1 MDLST
6 MLYGATLSALLAGTL
21 VALTAGPHRV
31 ATTLV
36 AVAAAF
42 LGPLAWNSV
51 LRSTEA
57 TGAFSHDAPF
67 PPMPISWQD
76 TGSGITTLALAA
88 LLLGLGPLQASGRR
102 TSTVALLP
110 ATAALLI
117 DIYLY

>member
-6 MLYGATLSALLAGTL
+6 MLYGATLSALLAGIL

-31 ATTLV
+31 ATTLA
-36 AVAAAF
+36 AVATAF

-51 LRSTEA
+51 LRSTDA

-76 TGSGITTLALAA
+76 TGSGITTLAVAA

>member
-1 MDLST
+1 
-6 MLYGATLSALLAGTL
+6 ML
-21 VALTAGPHRV
+21 
-31 ATTLV
+31 
-36 AVAAAF
+36 F
-42 LGPLAWNSV
+42 
-51 LRSTEA
+51 RS
-57 TGAFSHDAPF
+57 AFSHDAPF

-88 LLLGLGPLQASGRR
+88 LLLGHGPLHNSGRR